1 MAVYLDESTYSLTE
15 YESQIAHNIAR
26 ILAEEQIKLNRES
39 RSNSDG
45 IKTELE
51 KAIAYLYAKI
61 RQAEGKSKNN
71 VLSTLFKYLEHL
83 VKYGKQ
89 IGHTGNVPK
98 YYDSILYA
106 CEQYFDMKQD
116 NATRVLTIL
125 GWSARLIRFYKQ
137 KIESGEVLPAIAPVV
152 KSPPETKNQTIT
164 NQSQKFEID
173 QILDATVV
181 KITGS
186 KVSYQVG
193 DVFIPNEKEPKQAK
207 NLQEK
212 QIVKVKVKVTAIKED
227 GSIKHVKYHSI

>member
-1 MAVYLDESTYSLTE
+1 MAVYLDERAYSLTE

-26 ILAEEQIKLNRES
+26 ILAEEQISLNRES

-51 KAIAYLYAKI
+51 KVIAYFYAKI
-61 RQAEGKSKNN
+61 RQAEGQSKNN
-71 VLSTLFKYLEHL
+71 VLSILFNYLDHL

-89 IGHTGNVPK
+89 IGHTGNIPK

-106 CEQYFDMKQD
+106 CEQYFDIKQD
-116 NATRVLTIL
+116 NAARVLTIL

-152 KSPPETKNQTIT
+152 KSAPEPKSQTTANQF
-164 NQSQKFEID
+164 QKFEIN

-181 KITGS
+181 KITGN

-193 DVFIPNEKEPKQAK
+193 DILIPNEREPKHAK

-212 QIVKVKVKVTAIKED
+212 QTVKVKVTGIKED
-227 GSIKHVKYHSI
+227 SSIKHVKYYSS

>member
-1 MAVYLDESTYSLTE
+1 MAVYLDERAYSLTE

-26 ILAEEQIKLNRES
+26 ILAEEQISLNRES

-51 KAIAYLYAKI
+51 KVIAYLYTKI
-61 RQAEGKSKNN
+61 RHEGKSKNN
-71 VLSTLFKYLEHL
+71 VLSILFNYLELL

-106 CEQYFDMKQD
+106 CEQYFDIKQD
-116 NATRVLTIL
+116 DAARVLTIL

-152 KSPPETKNQTIT
+152 KSPPEPKSQTT
-164 NQSQKFEID
+164 ANQSQKFEID

-181 KITGS
+181 KITGN
-186 KVSYQVG
+186 KVSYQIG
-193 DVFIPNEKEPKQAK
+193 DILIPNEKKPKHAK

-212 QIVKVKVKVTAIKED
+212 QTVQVKVTAIKED
-227 GSIKHVKYHSI
+227 GSIKHLKYCGS